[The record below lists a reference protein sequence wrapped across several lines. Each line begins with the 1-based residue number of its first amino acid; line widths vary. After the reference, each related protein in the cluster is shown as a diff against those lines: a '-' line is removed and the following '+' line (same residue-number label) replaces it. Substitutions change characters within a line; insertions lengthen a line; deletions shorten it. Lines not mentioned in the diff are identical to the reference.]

1 MSEKIIGIDLGTT
14 NSELAIV
21 EAGQPVLIRHNNRA
35 IIPSY
40 VALDQDGKLL
50 VGEAARNQYPVY
62 PERTVKSIKRLMGSG
77 EKVVMAGQEY
87 APREISAIILKFL
100 KQNAEQYL
108 GKEVTGAV
116 ITVPAYFSDIQRL
129 ATKEAGEIAGFTNIK
144 MINEPTAAALA
155 YEGEH
160 AEGKT
165 VMVYDLGGGTFDVS
179 VVRMEE
185 GVIEVIA
192 SHGNNHLGGDDF
204 DQLIVDHVYERLRE
218 AHGEFTLSPE
228 EAARINRA
236 AERAKLVLSDN
247 PFAELKEEYLFEQ
260 NGVPV
265 HLDLEIS
272 RETYEE
278 MIRPLI
284 DETVR
289 AIHVAL
295 KSAKLTASDI
305 EEILLVGGSTRTPLV
320 QQCIEEEFSVQPRSE
335 VDPDLCVAGGAAIQA
350 GMLGGEDVSVVLV
363 DITPYTFGTSSLDMD
378 EYMMSFK
385 EIYVPLIR
393 KNSPVPVKKSEV
405 FYTLHDN
412 QESVRVDVY
421 QGEESIPLDN
431 IKLGEFV
438 ISGLSRVPEGNEII
452 TTFELDTNGILQV
465 TATEKCTGKSKQI
478 SIDNATGHFDKED
491 MDRAKGKLVQLFE
504 KENVA
509 DSIPDEE
516 QKQAADTIPAE
527 VQAVLK
533 KAENL
538 LDDAEPED
546 KEELIELIE
555 IIRDAFSAKDE
566 QKLAGAVSELNE
578 IIFYLES

>member
-14 NSELAIV
+14 NSEAAII
-21 EAGQPVLIRHNNRA
+21 EDGQPVLIKHNDCA
-35 IIPSY
+35 IVPSY
-40 VALDQDGKLL
+40 VAMDQDGKLL

-62 PERTVKSIKRLMGSG
+62 PERTVKSIKRLMGSD

-108 GKEVTGAV
+108 GQEVTSAV

-129 ATKEAGEIAGFTNIK
+129 ATKEAGEIAGFTKIK
-144 MINEPTAAALA
+144 MINEPTAAALT

-160 AEGKT
+160 ADGKT

-204 DQLIVDHVYERLRE
+204 DQLIVDHAHERLRE

-236 AERAKLVLSDN
+236 AERAKFVLSDN

-272 RETYEE
+272 REKYEE

-284 DETVR
+284 DETVN

-295 KSAKLTASDI
+295 KSAGLTATDI
-305 EEILLVGGSTRTPLV
+305 DEILLVGGATRTPLV
-320 QQCIEEEFSVQPRSE
+320 RQCIEEEFSVQPRSE
-335 VDPDLCVAGGAAIQA
+335 VDPDLCVASGAAIQA
-350 GMLGGEDVSVVLV
+350 GMLSGEEVSAVLV
-363 DITPYTFGTSSLDMD
+363 DITPYTFGTSSLDMPPGS
-378 EYMMSFK
+378 MSFK
-385 EIYVPLIR
+385 EIYVPLIK
-393 KNSPVPVKKSEV
+393 KNSPVPVRKSEV
-405 FYTLHDN
+405 FYTLYDN
-412 QESVRVDVY
+412 QERVRVDVY
-421 QGEESIPLDN
+421 QGEESIPQDN

-478 SIDNATGHFDKED
+478 SIDNATGHFEKED
-491 MDRAKGKLVQLFE
+491 MDKAKGKLVQLFGE
-504 KENVA
+504 ENVA
-509 DSIPDEE
+509 DAIPDEE
-516 QKQAADTIPAE
+516 QHQAADTIPAE
-527 VQAVLK
+527 VQAVLE

-538 LDDAEPED
+538 MENVDPED
-546 KEELIELIE
+546 KEELIELSE
-555 IIRDAFSAKDE
+555 TIRDALREKDE

>member
-14 NSELAIV
+14 NSEVAVI
-21 EAGQPVLIRHNNRA
+21 EDGQPVLIRHNNRA
-35 IIPSY
+35 IVPSY
-40 VALDQDGKLL
+40 VAMAQDGKLL

-77 EKVVMAGQEY
+77 SRVIMAGREY

-100 KQNAEQYL
+100 KRNAEQYL
-108 GKEVTGAV
+108 GSEVDRAV

-129 ATKEAGEIAGFTNIK
+129 ATKEAGEIAGFKNIT

-155 YEGEH
+155 YEGKHE
-160 AEGKT
+160 EGRT
-165 VMVYDLGGGTFDVS
+165 VLVYDLGGGTFDVS

-204 DQLIVDHVYERLRE
+204 DQLIIDHVYDRLRE
-218 AHGEFTLSPE
+218 EHGEFDLSPE
-228 EAARINRA
+228 EAARITRA
-236 AERAKLVLSDN
+236 AGQAKHLLSDN
-247 PFAELKEEYLFEQ
+247 PFAVLKEEYLFER

-265 HLDLEIS
+265 HLDIEIS

-295 KSAKLTASDI
+295 KSADLTVSDI

-320 QQCIEEEFSVQPRSE
+320 RRHIEEEFSVEPRGE
-335 VDPDLCVAGGAAIQA
+335 VDPDLCVASGAAIQA
-350 GMLGGEDVSVVLV
+350 GMLAGEDVSAVLV
-363 DITPYTFGTSSLDMD
+363 DITPYTFGTGSLDMD
-378 EYMMSFK
+378 TRVMGYK
-385 EIYVPLIR
+385 EVYVPLIK
-393 KNSPVPVKKSEV
+393 KNSPVPVRKSEV
-405 FYTLHDN
+405 FYTMFDG
-412 QESVRVDVY
+412 QEKVRVTVY
-421 QGEESIPLDN
+421 QGEESVPQDN

-438 ISGLSRVPEGNEII
+438 ISGLSNVPEGSEII
-452 TTFELDTNGILQV
+452 TTFELDTNGLLQV

-478 SIDNATGHFDKED
+478 TIDNATGRFDQEE
-491 MDRAKGKLVQLFE
+491 MDRARGKLIELF
-504 KENVA
+504 
-509 DSIPDEE
+509 DEE
-516 QKQAADTIPAE
+516 TGADRDPEANRNREAGTLPAE
-527 VQAVLK
+527 AQTVLE

-538 LDDAEPED
+538 LDNAGPED
-546 KEELIELIE
+546 REELIELSE
-555 IIRDAFSAKDE
+555 KIRDALGENDKE
-566 QKLAGAVSELNE
+566 KLAAAMDELNE
-578 IIFYLES
+578 IIFYMES